1 MDRTYK
7 HSSFGDCAVAQSFWS
22 RKGSQTQSSILG
34 VSAQR
39 GAGRARDAL
48 GTCHRVCE
56 KQKQRDSF
64 EVIHSSRFRHIK
76 YIISSSVVPFP
87 FVRSE

>member
-1 MDRTYK
+1 MDRTYT
-7 HSSFGDCAVAQSFWS
+7 HSSFGDSAVAQSFWS
-22 RKGSQTQSSILG
+22 RKGSQTQGSILG

-48 GTCHRVCE
+48 GTCHRVYE

-64 EVIHSSRFRHIK
+64 EVI
-76 YIISSSVVPFP
+76 YTPTDP
-87 FVRSE
+87 DEQQAQAMAQC